1 MSSSRRLLHA
11 PRGVSLT
18 VGPGAAATGSP
29 LVLLHGSDGHE
40 TDLLPLAGRVAPGS
54 ATIAL
59 RGAATTPLGH
69 AFFDRRA
76 DRTIDEALV
85 RDRIDPVVDA
95 IEFARSLVGAD
106 RRRWVI
112 GFSNG
117 AVMAAALVETRP
129 DLFTAAVLIR
139 PAAPF
144 RSGPVPVR
152 LSVPVLVLD
161 ARHDARRTP
170 ADGIEVAS
178 RLRDAGATVQHTT
191 LDVGHGIT
199 PADEDVVRTWLARL
213 TP

>member
-1 MSSSRRLLHA
+1 MSSSRQLLIA
-11 PRGVSLT
+11 PRGMSLT
-18 VGPGAAATGSP
+18 VAPGTAATDSS

-59 RGAATTPLGH
+59 RGAATTPLGR

-76 DRTIDEALV
+76 DRTIDGTRV

-95 IEFARSLVGAD
+95 IEFAEPLVGRD

-129 DLFTAAVLIR
+129 HLFTAAVLIR
-139 PAAPF
+139 PAPF

-152 LSVPVLVLD
+152 LSMPVLVLD

-170 ADGIEVAS
+170 EDGVAVAT

-199 PADEDVVRTWLARL
+199 PADEEAVRTWLARQDH
-213 TP
+213 

>member
-1 MSSSRRLLHA
+1 MTVVEGTTATDSS
-11 PRGVSLT
+11 
-18 VGPGAAATGSP
+18 
-29 LVLLHGSDGHE
+29 LVLLHGSDGRE

-69 AFFDRRA
+69 AFFDRRP
-76 DRTIDEALV
+76 DRTIDEAMV

-95 IEFARSLVGAD
+95 IEFAGSLVGGD

-144 RSGPVPVR
+144 RSGPTPVR
-152 LSVPVLVLD
+152 LSMPVLVLG

-199 PADEDVVRTWLARL
+199 PADEEVVRTWLARL